1 MKVTGKVTFNRE
13 ANFVQSFM
21 TFKGMDTGQFFK
33 LVSVLN
39 HRKSSAFSWSV
50 SYYDSFKCQAILLA
64 KKLQMTT
71 STLRTELSKGLYFV
85 ALNSTV
91 QDVFTMQHGLNIFL
105 QSNIFLKLEKLF
117 RSSSAAG
124 GGVDQYNSKIIV
136 SNKLASI
143 TFASPPPAAAL
154 VSCRCLYN

>member
-1 MKVTGKVTFNRE
+1 M
-13 ANFVQSFM
+13 
-21 TFKGMDTGQFFK
+21 
-33 LVSVLN
+33 
-39 HRKSSAFSWSV
+39 
-50 SYYDSFKCQAILLA
+50 ILLNVKQSYWR

-91 QDVFTMQHGLNIFL
+91 QDVFTMQHGSNIFL

-143 TFASPPPAAAL
+143 TFASPRHRRQLHWFPAAACTTKIFPDRKYFFL
-154 VSCRCLYN
+154 ATKSGHNDPANEFVPRALIFNACPYFSVRIILK